1 MGPEEMG
8 IRIEKTELRRRK
20 PQLAVQNRE
29 FGSNENPSAELNQK
43 PDTLIPRLILYSVFC
58 FPDSESCNS

>member
-43 PDTLIPRLILYSVFC
+43 PDTLIPRLILYSEF
-58 FPDSESCNS
+58 